1 MNTIILIIVLLAK
14 NLLMLNSLL
23 TEEIN
28 TNLKT
33 PKFKRGDKVK
43 ITIYKYIL
51 SNVYIK
57 KRSREIFVI
66 DSMLKTNPWTYRIK
80 DSIREKNNK
89 LL

>member
-14 NLLMLNSLL
+14 NLLMLNILL
-23 TEEIN
+23 TVEIN
-28 TNLKT
+28 TNFKT
-33 PKFKRGDKVK
+33 PKFKSGDRVK
-43 ITIYKYIL
+43 ITIYKYIF
-51 SNVYIK
+51 SDVYIK
-57 KRSREIFVI
+57 KWSREIFVI

>member
-33 PKFKRGDKVK
+33 PKFKCGDKVK

-51 SNVYIK
+51 SDVYIK